1 MFPTLSKKIKMLWN
15 INGDISSYQLKI
27 VFIALM
33 LKK

>member
-1 MFPTLSKKIKMLWN
+1 MVIQGGVLWN
-15 INGDISSYQLKI
+15 INGDVSSYQLKI